1 MQCRLVQFHNP
12 QSRWGE
18 DYAMINAIIGFLAG
32 AMIMYFINAQ
42 PPITDKKPREIEN
55 NLVSSAEFEAKLDA
69 GIEILKDEIKN
80 FAPSVPD
87 CPVIVDK
94 PTSIREICI
103 NRMVYYVTNRGG
115 ISPRVTLSSQTY
127 VECGGEN
134 IDTSFSSKIIPEEK

>member
-1 MQCRLVQFHNP
+1 
-12 QSRWGE
+12 
-18 DYAMINAIIGFLAG
+18 MINAIIGFLAG

-42 PPITDKKPREIEN
+42 PPITDKKPRDIEN

-94 PTSIREICI
+94 PTSIREICL
-103 NRMVYYVTNRGG
+103 NKMVYFLTSKGG

-127 VECGGEN
+127 VECGGESL
-134 IDTSFSSKIIPEEK
+134 DTNFSSKEIPGER